1 VVFDSDA
8 EAIAAANDTEFGPAS
23 HFYARDIS
31 RVWKISEGLEYG
43 RVCINTVLIS
53 TAETPFDDI
62 KSSGLGRDG
71 SKYGFEDILEIK
83 YLCFR
88 IEAV

>member
-1 VVFDSDA
+1 MYNA
-8 EAIAAANDTEFGPAS
+8 G
-23 HFYARDIS
+23 
-31 RVWKISEGLEYG
+31 
-43 RVCINTVLIS
+43 LIS
-53 TAETPFDDI
+53 TAETPFGDI

-71 SKYGFEDILEIK
+71 SKYDIEDILEIK